1 MPVRNIWRIPQP
13 QRVVGP
19 TGATGATGVS
29 GGTGY
34 TGFTGPTGQTGPT
47 GVTGNT
53 GPIGVATNT
62 GATGY
67 TGPTGLQG
75 GAGGQGPAGPTGPT
89 GFTGNTGNTGFTG
102 PGGAASNTG
111 ATGPSVTGPT
121 GPTGAVGSTG
131 PQGSAVNTGATG
143 PTGAASA
150 GGGAYHTPLIAPIIG
165 NFTSNFNGGA
175 TASATGTTGGFNIS
189 SPPNTTHAINSMLKS
204 VPSSPYTIDLGM
216 VGPLVRVSGFIGSGL
231 QLRETSSG
239 KSVLVGIGEN
249 SLDWIVQKFT
259 NDTTFSS
266 DVPSTLLQQAIN
278 ALSFMRVNF
287 DGTTYTFSIS
297 LDGILWTQYATV
309 TASGWFTSA
318 ADKVGPYLNPNDNS
332 ATEPYIIAT
341 RYVHYLEH

>member
-143 PTGAASA
+143 PTGAS
-150 GGGAYHTPLIAPIIG
+150 
-165 NFTSNFNGGA
+165 S
-175 TASATGTTGGFNIS
+175 TGT
-189 SPPNTTHAINSMLKS
+189 L
-204 VPSSPYTIDLGM
+204 Y
-216 VGPLVRVSGFIGSGL
+216 
-231 QLRETSSG
+231 
-239 KSVLVGIGEN
+239 
-249 SLDWIVQKFT
+249 
-259 NDTTFSS
+259 
-266 DVPSTLLQQAIN
+266 
-278 ALSFMRVNF
+278 
-287 DGTTYTFSIS
+287 
-297 LDGILWTQYATV
+297 YATV
-309 TASGWFTSA
+309 TAPVFGNFAWNNQGTAVATTDSAGFSIGATGISGTDSLHGLLKNVPGATPWIVDIGFIPVNDRTSGSVAGSGLIIRDGTGGKSMSCGVGSTNGSSLIVSEWNNDTSFNSHVINVGAFSAPGSLVFCRIQYDGTNYTFWFSWDNVNYFQYYTIGTTGFLGNA
-318 ADKVGPYLNPNDNS
+318 ANKIGFFLDPSSSNTTKVIS
-332 ATEPYIIAT
+332 S
-341 RYVHYLEH
+341 RVVHYLEH

>member
-1 MPVRNIWRIPQP
+1 MPVVNIWRIPQP

-34 TGFTGPTGQTGPT
+34 TGFTGNTGPTGPT

-121 GPTGAVGSTG
+121 GPTGAGGSTG

-143 PTGAASA
+143 PTGA
-150 GGGAYHTPLIAPIIG
+150 G
-165 NFTSNFNGGA
+165 N
-175 TASATGTTGGFNIS
+175 TA
-189 SPPNTTHAINSMLKS
+189 
-204 VPSSPYTIDLGM
+204 
-216 VGPLVRVSGFIGSGL
+216 
-231 QLRETSSG
+231 
-239 KSVLVGIGEN
+239 VL
-249 SLDWIVQKFT
+249 
-259 NDTTFSS
+259 
-266 DVPSTLLQQAIN
+266 
-278 ALSFMRVNF
+278 
-287 DGTTYTFSIS
+287 Y
-297 LDGILWTQYATV
+297 YATV
-309 TASGWFTSA
+309 TPPVFANFAWNNQGTAFSTTDSAGFSIGATGSSGDNLHGLLKNVPASTPWNVDIGFIPVNYKIGVAGSGLIIRDGVGGKSLSTGVGSTNGIGLLVSEWNSDTSFNTHVVNSAGAGAGPLQFVRISYDGTNYTFWASYDNINWSEQYSIGTTGWLGAAANKIGFFLDPSTSA
-318 ADKVGPYLNPNDNS
+318 TSYVMQSRL
-332 ATEPYIIAT
+332 
-341 RYVHYLEH
+341 VHYLEH

>member
-143 PTGAASA
+143 PTGS
-150 GGGAYHTPLIAPIIG
+150 GGGTVYYGTLTVPVFG
-165 NFTSNFNGGA
+165 NFSWNNQAGA
-175 TASATGTTGGFNIS
+175 TAATDPNGFSIGATGINGTDSLHGLLKAVPVSTPWNVDIGFIPVNVRGSGVAGSGIQLRDSVGGKSLSMGVGSSNSCSLTVQEWNSDTSFSGTNLVALTNFGIS
-189 SPPNTTHAINSMLKS
+189 SLMFARIS
-204 VPSSPYTIDLGM
+204 Y
-216 VGPLVRVSGFIGSGL
+216 
-231 QLRETSSG
+231 
-239 KSVLVGIGEN
+239 
-249 SLDWIVQKFT
+249 
-259 NDTTFSS
+259 
-266 DVPSTLLQQAIN
+266 
-278 ALSFMRVNF
+278 
-287 DGTTYTFSIS
+287 DGTTYTFWFSWDNINYYKYASIGTTGFLARAANQIGFY
-297 LDGILWTQYATV
+297 LDPSSSDTTQIV
-309 TASGWFTSA
+309 
-318 ADKVGPYLNPNDNS
+318 
-332 ATEPYIIAT
+332 AT
-341 RYVHYLEH
+341 RIVHYLEH